1 MKRPFRKPLVIMTP
15 KSLLRHPMA
24 KSAAD
29 EFIASAHFKRILS
42 DRKDIADDKVRRL
55 VLCSGKVAYD
65 LMETREKERLDDVSI
80 VRLEQLY
87 PFPGEPL
94 ALRLRQMTNLEE
106 VVWCQE
112 EPRNNGAWFFV
123 ASRIELA
130 LSASGHDGMR
140 PQYAGRDRAASPA
153 TGLASRHVEQQQALV
168 AEALGLN
175 DGAPKRAAA
184 KRKG

>member
-1 MKRPFRKPLVIMTP
+1 VLRRQMKRPFRKPLVIMTP

-24 KSAAD
+24 KSSAD
-29 EFIASAHFKRILS
+29 EFINTSHFKRILS
-42 DRKDIADDKVRRL
+42 DRKDIADDQVRRL

-65 LMETREKERLDDVSI
+65 LMEAREKERLEDVSI

-94 ALRLRQMTNLEE
+94 AERMKRMTNLQE
-106 VVWCQE
+106 VIWCQE

-123 ASRIELA
+123 ASRIEIA
-130 LSASGHDGMR
+130 LGDAGHNGMR
-140 PQYAGRDRAASPA
+140 PQYVGRNRAASPA

-175 DGAPKRAAA
+175 SQG
-184 KRKG
+184 